1 MLMSKLGMPLFT
13 GCQPHRRVTA
23 PGLLYMLEPAMFTSR
38 LGMSLFTGLLAPQKS
53 HCPQTTIHVGSWNQQ
68 CLHLNWVCHCL
79 QACQPHQKS
88 HCPPRPLYMLEPA
101 MFTSELGMSLFTGL
115 LPPQKSHCPP
125 GPLYMLEP
133 AMFTSRLGMSLFTGL
148 PAPQKSHCPPD
159 HYTCW
164 NQQCL
169 RLDWVCLVYRL
180 AGPTEESL
188 PPRPL
193 SMLEPAMLMSRLL
206 LSLFTGL
213 PAPQKSHCHPDHYTC
228 WNQQCLHLDWFC
240 LCLHACRPHRRVT
253 APPDHYSCW
262 NQQC

>member
-1 MLMSKLGMPLFT
+1 
-13 GCQPHRRVTA
+13 
-23 PGLLYMLEPAMFTSR
+23 MLEPAMLMSR
-38 LGMSLFTGLLAPQKS
+38 LLL
-53 HCPQTTIHVGSWNQQ
+53 
-68 CLHLNWVCHCL
+68 
-79 QACQPHQKS
+79 
-88 HCPPRPLYMLEPA
+88 
-101 MFTSELGMSLFTGL
+101 
-115 LPPQKSHCPP
+115 
-125 GPLYMLEP
+125 
-133 AMFTSRLGMSLFTGL
+133 SLFTGL

-169 RLDWVCLVYRL
+169 RLDWVCLVYRLAGPTEESLPPGPLYMLEPAMLMSRLLLSLFTGLPAPQKSHCPPDHYTCWNQQCLRLNWVCLVYRL